1 MWVKWRCGSWVWQ
14 REVGGGSSSVEVGC
28 GEVGYDEVGR
38 DKVGRSEV
46 GHGLMAKV
54 SGF

>member
-1 MWVKWRCGSWVWQ
+1 M
-14 REVGGGSSSVEVGC
+14 GGGSSSVEVGC
-28 GEVGYDEVGR
+28 GEVGCDEVGR

>member
-1 MWVKWRCGSWVWQ
+1 M
-14 REVGGGSSSVEVGC
+14 GGGSSSVEVGC